1 MNPLHRTFSVAG
13 MRTVQLRG
21 LGALA
26 SRLYVYLSGF
36 LAVFLMAAYVSPADF
51 GQYSIYQSVLEMA
64 LVVGMLGSALL
75 FSRNAATVPPGV
87 RRGDVVRT
95 LAIGLPLA
103 VLLIAAILTLQRTDV
118 GDVPFV
124 LIVATLALFAFISL
138 RLSYSRGLGRA
149 GLLNLEAGIRSTILV
164 LGVAAFAALGFE
176 LHVTHLLLINLLAFL
191 VVGAACMHTGW
202 AAGPPRGSAALSL
215 SSQGSATVYSLLV
228 FLLRKSDLLV
238 VAFFMPLGYVG
249 AFKIAFLL
257 AEAPSQFV
265 QAFLYTKTRAML
277 GSDPGNSNPDGP
289 QLQLAKHSFLLGCVL
304 FAALAVLITVAAP
317 LLKVGPEALEIFL
330 CIAPYFLLRTYTVH
344 HEMLL
349 ALKMPMSTLG
359 YWALAEVAL
368 RLLSYGVV
376 VAIFPGKPHYVF
388 FIATVSD
395 LVLYEVRM
403 RALLGFFPLVRL
415 IRGSSPKQ
423 S

>member
-1 MNPLHRTFSVAG
+1 MNPLLRTFSLAG
-13 MRTVQLRG
+13 MRAVPLHG

-36 LAVFLMAAYVSPADF
+36 LAVFLMAAYVSPAEF
-51 GQYSIYQSVLEMA
+51 GEYSVYQSVLEVA
-64 LVVGMLGSALL
+64 LVVGTLGSALL
-75 FSRNAATVPPGV
+75 FSRHAASVPPGV
-87 RRGDVVRT
+87 HRGDVVRT
-95 LAIGLPLA
+95 LAIGLPLGT
-103 VLLIAAILTLQRTDV
+103 LLAAAILTLQRVDV
-118 GDVPFV
+118 AGAPFL
-124 LIVATLALFAFISL
+124 LIVATLAVFSFINL
-138 RLSYSRGLGRA
+138 RLSFSRGLGHA
-149 GLLNLEAGIRSTILV
+149 GLLNLEAGVRSTILV
-164 LGVAAFAALGFE
+164 IGVGAFAVLGLE
-176 LHVTHLLLINLLAFL
+176 LRVTHLLLINLLAFL
-191 VVGAACMHTGW
+191 AVGAACMHAGW
-202 AAGPPRGSAALSL
+202 AAGPPRGSATLSL
-215 SSQGSATVYSLLV
+215 PSQGSATVYSILM

-277 GSDPGNSNPDGP
+277 GADPGDFDDSK
-289 QLQLAKHSFLLGCVL
+289 LQLAKHSFVLGCML

-317 LLKVGPEALEIFL
+317 LLKVGREALEIFV

-349 ALKMPMSTLG
+349 ALKTPVSTLG
-359 YWALAEVAL
+359 YWAMAEVAL
-368 RLLSYGVV
+368 RLLSYVVV
-376 VAIFPGKPHYVF
+376 VAVFPGKPHYVF
-388 FIATVSD
+388 FLAAFSD

-403 RALLGFFPLVRL
+403 HALLGFFPLVRL
-415 IRGSSPKQ
+415 VRGSSTKQ

>member
-1 MNPLHRTFSVAG
+1 MNPLHRTIGLAG
-13 MRTVQLRG
+13 ARTLQLRG

-51 GQYSIYQSVLEMA
+51 GQYSIYQSVLEVA
-64 LVVGMLGSALL
+64 LVVGTLGSALL
-75 FSRNAATVPPGV
+75 FSRHAATVPPGV

-95 LAIGLPLA
+95 LVIGLPLA
-103 VLLIAAILTLQRTDV
+103 MLLAAAILTLQRTAVADL
-118 GDVPFV
+118 PFV
-124 LIVATLALFAFISL
+124 LVVATLAVFAFVSL
-138 RLSYSRGLGRA
+138 RLSYSRGLGYA

-164 LGVAAFAALGFE
+164 LGVAGLALLGLE
-176 LHVTHLLLINLLAFL
+176 LHVTHLLLINLLALL
-191 VVGAACMHTGW
+191 VVTAACMHTGW
-202 AAGPPRGSAALSL
+202 AAGPPRGSPALGL
-215 SSQGSATVYSLLV
+215 ASQGSATVYAILM

-277 GSDPGNSNPDGP
+277 GSDASNFDDS

-304 FAALAVLITVAAP
+304 FAGLALVITVAAP
-317 LLKVGPEALEIFL
+317 LLKVGREALEIFL

-349 ALKMPMSTLG
+349 ALKTPVSTLG

-368 RLLSYGVV
+368 RLASYGVV
-376 VAIFPGKPHYVF
+376 VSVFPGKPHYVF
-388 FIATVSD
+388 FIAAFSE
-395 LVLYEVRM
+395 LLLYEVRM
-403 RALLGFFPLVRL
+403 HALLGFFPLVRL
-415 IRGSSPKQ
+415 IRGSSTKQ

>member
-1 MNPLHRTFSVAG
+1 MNPLHRTIGLAG
-13 MRTVQLRG
+13 ARTLQLRG

-51 GQYSIYQSVLEMA
+51 GQYSIYQSVLEVA
-64 LVVGMLGSALL
+64 LVVGTLGSALL
-75 FSRNAATVPPGV
+75 FSRHAATVPPGV

-95 LAIGLPLA
+95 LVIGLPLA
-103 VLLIAAILTLQRTDV
+103 TLLAAAILTLQRTAVADL
-118 GDVPFV
+118 PFV
-124 LIVATLALFAFISL
+124 LVVATLAVFAFVSL
-138 RLSYSRGLGRA
+138 RLSYSRGLGYA

-164 LGVAAFAALGFE
+164 LGVAGLALLGLE
-176 LHVTHLLLINLLAFL
+176 LHVTHLLLINLLALL
-191 VVGAACMHTGW
+191 VVTAACMHTGW
-202 AAGPPRGSAALSL
+202 AAGPPRGSPALGL
-215 SSQGSATVYSLLV
+215 ASQGSATVYAILM

-277 GSDPGNSNPDGP
+277 GSDASNFDDS

-304 FAALAVLITVAAP
+304 FAGLALVITVAAP
-317 LLKVGPEALEIFL
+317 LLKVGREALEIFL

-349 ALKMPMSTLG
+349 ALKTPVSTLG

-368 RLLSYGVV
+368 RLASYGVV
-376 VAIFPGKPHYVF
+376 VSVFPGKPHYVF
-388 FIATVSD
+388 FIAAFSE
-395 LVLYEVRM
+395 LLLYEVRM
-403 RALLGFFPLVRL
+403 HALLGFFPLVRL
-415 IRGSSPKQ
+415 IRGSSTKQ

>member
-1 MNPLHRTFSVAG
+1 MNPLLRTFSLAG

-51 GQYSIYQSVLEMA
+51 GQYSIYQSVLEVA
-64 LVVGMLGSALL
+64 LVVGTLGSALL

-103 VLLIAAILTLQRTDV
+103 VLLIAAILTLQRADV
-118 GDVPFV
+118 GDVPLL
-124 LIVATLALFAFISL
+124 LIVATLAVFAFISL
-138 RLSYSRGLGRA
+138 RLSYSRGLGYA

-164 LGVAAFAALGFE
+164 LGVAALATLGFE
-176 LHVTHLLLINLLAFL
+176 LRVTHLLLINLLAFL
-191 VVGAACMHTGW
+191 VVGAACMHAGW

-215 SSQGSATVYSLLV
+215 ASQGSATVYSLLM

-277 GSDPGNSNPDGP
+277 GCDASELDGS
-289 QLQLAKHSFLLGCVL
+289 QLQLAKHSFLLGCAL

-349 ALKMPMSTLG
+349 ALKTPVSTLG

-368 RLLSYGVV
+368 RLLSYSVV

-388 FIATVSD
+388 FIATVCD

-415 IRGSSPKQ
+415 IRGSSTKQ

>member
-51 GQYSIYQSVLEMA
+51 GQYSIYQSVLEVA
-64 LVVGMLGSALL
+64 LVVGTLGSALL

-103 VLLIAAILTLQRTDV
+103 VLLIATILTLQRTDI

-124 LIVATLALFAFISL
+124 LIVATLAVFAFISL
-138 RLSYSRGLGRA
+138 RLSYSRGLGHA

-164 LGVAAFAALGFE
+164 LGVAALATLGFE
-176 LHVTHLLLINLLAFL
+176 LRVTHLLLINLLAFL
-191 VVGAACMHTGW
+191 VVGAACMHAGW
-202 AAGPPRGSAALSL
+202 AAGPPRGSAALGL
-215 SSQGSATVYSLLV
+215 SSQGSATVYSLLM

-277 GSDPGNSNPDGP
+277 GSDASNSDGS

-317 LLKVGPEALEIFL
+317 LLKVGPQALEIFL

-349 ALKMPMSTLG
+349 ALKTPVSTLG

-415 IRGSSPKQ
+415 IRGSSTKQ

>member
-1 MNPLHRTFSVAG
+1 MNPLHRTFSLAG
-13 MRTVQLRG
+13 MRTVPLRG

-26 SRLYVYLSGF
+26 SRLYIYLSGF

-51 GQYSIYQSVLEMA
+51 GQYSVYQSVLEVA
-64 LVVGMLGSALL
+64 LVVGTLGSALL
-75 FSRNAATVPPGV
+75 FSRNAASVPPGV

-103 VLLIAAILTLQRTDV
+103 VLLIAVILTLQRTAV
-118 GDVPFV
+118 GDLPFL
-124 LIVATLALFAFISL
+124 LIVATLAVFAFISL
-138 RLSYSRGLGRA
+138 RLSYSRGLGFS

-164 LGVAAFAALGFE
+164 LGVAALATLGFE
-176 LHVTHLLLINLLAFL
+176 LSVTHLLFINLLAFL

-202 AAGPPRGSAALSL
+202 AAGPPRGGAALGL
-215 SSQGSATVYSLLV
+215 ASQGSATVYSLLM

-277 GSDPGNSNPDGP
+277 GSDASNFDDS
-289 QLQLAKHSFLLGCVL
+289 QLQLAKHSFFLGCVL
-304 FAALAVLITVAAP
+304 FAGLALVITVAAP
-317 LLKVGPEALEIFL
+317 LLKVGREALEIFL

-349 ALKMPMSTLG
+349 ALKTPVGTLG
-359 YWALAEVAL
+359 YWAMAEVAL
-368 RLLSYGVV
+368 RLLSYVAV
-376 VAIFPGKPHYVF
+376 VAVFPGKPHYVF
-388 FIATVSD
+388 FLAAFTD

-403 RALLGFFPLVRL
+403 HALLGFFPLVRL
-415 IRGSSPKQ
+415 VRGSSTKQ